1 MSAVTDVVIH
11 QVVHVHIEAVKG
23 ELVQT
28 SSNSRFLRHR
38 WLYRAFPSLRYL
50 IVFFLFL
57 FPFFFFTPY
66 LFLSSRF
73 HSSTACTRHPA
84 FPPVSSIIPT
94 RNTVWF
100 IRPLCTSHSTTM
112 LDSEIFFFG
121 SKKKKRTAL
130 FVFFCFLPLCFPFVS
145 IFFFFFFFITR
156 ALPCPAIFHN
166 YAGLWATIKIRG
178 ACRSRDGWPDWIFIA
193 ALFMLDLSFED
204 ALSSRLMRLTYAN
217 FSVKGEYWSMF
228 RVITRKVLENS

>member
-84 FPPVSSIIPT
+84 LPPVSSIIPT

-112 LDSEIFFFG
+112 LDSENF
-121 SKKKKRTAL
+121 L
-130 FVFFCFLPLCFPFVS
+130 FWFEEEEENGAICLLLFSATLLSFRFH
-145 IFFFFFFFITR
+145 FFFFFFITR

>member
-84 FPPVSSIIPT
+84 LPPVSSIIPT

-112 LDSEIFFFG
+112 LDSENF
-121 SKKKKRTAL
+121 L
-130 FVFFCFLPLCFPFVS
+130 FWFEEEEENGAICLLLFSATLLSFRFH
-145 IFFFFFFFITR
+145 FFFFFFFYHESIAMPSNISQLRGFMGHHKDTGCVSVAWWLTWLNFYCSPVHVRLILRGR
-156 ALPCPAIFHN
+156 AFF
-166 YAGLWATIKIRG
+166 
-178 ACRSRDGWPDWIFIA
+178 S
-193 ALFMLDLSFED
+193 
-204 ALSSRLMRLTYAN
+204 TYAVN
-217 FSVKGEYWSMF
+217 LREFF
-228 RVITRKVLENS
+228 C

>member
-1 MSAVTDVVIH
+1 MCKRAATRAFSAVAGYIV
-11 QVVHVHIEAVKG
+11 
-23 ELVQT
+23 
-28 SSNSRFLRHR
+28 RFL
-38 WLYRAFPSLRYL
+38 PSAISSYFSYF
-50 IVFFLFL
+50 FFL
-57 FPFFFFTPY
+57 FFTPY

-112 LDSEIFFFG
+112 LDSENFLFWFEEEEEKGAICLLLFSATLLFF
-121 SKKKKRTAL
+121 R
-130 FVFFCFLPLCFPFVS
+130 FP
-145 IFFFFFFFITR
+145 FFFFFFITR

-193 ALFMLDLSFED
+193 ALFMLDLSFKD
-204 ALSSRLMRLTYAN
+204 ALSSQLMRLTYRE
-217 FSVKGEYWSMF
+217 FF
-228 RVITRKVLENS
+228 C